1 MDAATYQ
8 QTFDTLVTDGFRLTS
23 VCGYS
28 EGTGSRFSAV
38 WVRCDGPVFQAR
50 HGLSAADYQATF
62 DSLVAQGFRLTSISG
77 YAETGQARY
86 AAIWE
91 QRPGPDWQARH
102 GLSRQQY
109 QQAFDEMA
117 AQGYVL
123 AQVSGYRVGVDV
135 QFAARWEK
143 LQAGFPP
150 GAGLRLRR
158 RVLPGLAADE
168 TQTCGR
174 LAGELGASGKPGYVL
189 GSALD
194 RSGRHA
200 GDEVALD
207 EQEEDHDRQREQH
220 RGCHLP
226 AEVRPRHRVRERGKP
241 DG

>member
-28 EGTGSRFSAV
+28 EGTGSRFNAV
-38 WVRCDGPVFQAR
+38 WVRSDGPVFQAR

-143 LQAGFPP
+143 LQEVPFA
-150 GAGLRLRR
+150 
-158 RVLPGLAADE
+158 
-168 TQTCGR
+168 
-174 LAGELGASGKPGYVL
+174 
-189 GSALD
+189 
-194 RSGRHA
+194 GRHGLTSSQHQSA
-200 GDEVALD
+200 FDELVGVGFNLKSVCGYSDTGIARYASVWHKDSSGPWQARHGLTSDAYQETFDDLASQGFRPVQVSGYGD
-207 EQEEDHDRQREQH
+207 
-220 RGCHLP
+220 GFYP
-226 AEVRPRHRVRERGKP
+226 A
-241 DG
+241 